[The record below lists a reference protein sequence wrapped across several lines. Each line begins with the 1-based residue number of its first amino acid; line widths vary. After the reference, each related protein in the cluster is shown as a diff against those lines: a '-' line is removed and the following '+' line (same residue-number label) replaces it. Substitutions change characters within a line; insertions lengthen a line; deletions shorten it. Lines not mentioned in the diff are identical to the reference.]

1 MNISGMYVRVL
12 PTSTMMVFFILTD
25 VQEKSSEL
33 TTLLTKPAPQ
43 NVRSTTTSST
53 TTTTTTTT
61 MATKHNTKSGSTPL
75 HLSTSLWLLEVI
87 ACMNYLKTTCIITVL
102 DIKNYFNYDKFKSL
116 HTMNIN
122 VVLTS
127 CFILWIL
134 FQLNLKFWVMFSFIY
149 LFIFRFSD
157 SECSFLVY
165 GLNITT
171 SCETSLAKM
180 TEKNT
185 MWWLKNVYQDIV
197 STW

>member
-1 MNISGMYVRVL
+1 MNNGGMYNRAL

-53 TTTTTTTT
+53 TTTITTTT

-87 ACMNYLKTTCIITVL
+87 ACTNYLKTTCKITVL
-102 DIKNYFNYDKFKSL
+102 EIKNHFNYDKFKTL

-165 GLNITT
+165 DLNITT

-180 TEKNT
+180 TEKNA

>member
-1 MNISGMYVRVL
+1 MYNRAL

-87 ACMNYLKTTCIITVL
+87 ACTNYLKTTCKITVL
-102 DIKNYFNYDKFKSL
+102 EIKNHFNYLAYNEHKCC
-116 HTMNIN
+116 IN
-122 VVLTS
+122 E
-127 CFILWIL
+127 L
-134 FQLNLKFWVMFSFIY
+134 FYS
-149 LFIFRFSD
+149 
-157 SECSFLVY
+157 
-165 GLNITT
+165 LNII
-171 SCETSLAKM
+171 SAQFKILS
-180 TEKNT
+180 
-185 MWWLKNVYQDIV
+185 NVFFYLSIYF
-197 STW
+197 